1 MLEQTE
7 QVHFRKAKVWCGVV
21 IWCGLWSA
29 VVAEWKSDA
38 FAQGNTDQR
47 GPALCGSLPGAPVA
61 VLHDRWGNGVLGAS
75 REVLG
80 VPGGS
85 EDFRG
90 CSPERGN

>member
-1 MLEQTE
+1 M
-7 QVHFRKAKVWCGVV
+7 
-21 IWCGLWSA
+21 
-29 VVAEWKSDA
+29 VAEWKNDA
-38 FAQGNTDQR
+38 FVQGNTNQR

-85 EDFRG
+85 KDFRG
-90 CSPERGN
+90 GLPRAGDI

>member
-1 MLEQTE
+1 M
-7 QVHFRKAKVWCGVV
+7 VWRYDMVWTVV
-21 IWCGLWSA
+21 CRGGGM
-29 VVAEWKSDA
+29 EGCDA
-38 FAQGNTDQR
+38 FAQGYIMQS
-47 GPALCGSLPGAPVA
+47 GPAWCGSLSGAPVA

-90 CSPERGN
+90 CSPELGKLEHTWAKPNNG